1 MLKHFYSFLRVEEYI
16 ARGKDKNI
24 VDPDPNQLYTKRKQ
38 QRSGALS
45 GSSNERPSQGN
56 NCQIIVLPVI

>member
-1 MLKHFYSFLRVEEYI
+1 MLMRFNSFLTVEEYI
-16 ARGKDKNI
+16 TRGKDKNI

-45 GSSNERPSQGN
+45 GSSDERPSQGN
-56 NCQIIVLPVI
+56 NCQIIVLP